1 MISSIGN
8 TNLKLIYFFN
18 NYNFSGELKFGT
30 DESTFNMI
38 LCSRSFCQLQQV
50 FLEYHRLTG
59 RDFEDVI
66 KSEFS
71 GDIENGLKAVGIN
84 FIDANFNINIYI
96 YFYIW

>member
-1 MISSIGN
+1 MI
-8 TNLKLIYFFN
+8 
-18 NYNFSGELKFGT
+18 GELQFGT

-71 GDIENGLKAVGIN
+71 GDIENGLRAIGKDLEFSNLNG
-84 FIDANFNINIYI
+84 
-96 YFYIW
+96 FYINCYIIVLQ

>member
-1 MISSIGN
+1 MYNMCIN
-8 TNLKLIYFFN
+8 TFYDYYLIIIIFT
-18 NYNFSGELKFGT
+18 GELQFGT

-38 LCSRSFCQLQQV
+38 LCSRSYLQLQQV

-71 GDIENGLKAVGIN
+71 GDIENGLRAIGKNSILV
-84 FIDANFNINIYI
+84 FVLFL
-96 YFYIW
+96 

>member
-1 MISSIGN
+1 MCTSSVIFN
-8 TNLKLIYFFN
+8 YF
-18 NYNFSGELKFGT
+18 NFIGELQFGT

-38 LCSRSFCQLQQV
+38 LCSRSFSQLQQI

-71 GDIENGLKAVGIN
+71 GDIQNGLRAVGKWNMEMCNLNCLCIN
-84 FIDANFNINIYI
+84 CYI
-96 YFYIW
+96 IL

>member
-1 MISSIGN
+1 MC
-8 TNLKLIYFFN
+8 L
-18 NYNFSGELKFGT
+18 NFTGELQFGT

-38 LCSRSFCQLQQV
+38 LCSRSYCQLQQI

-71 GDIENGLKAVGIN
+71 GDIENGLKAIGMDLSCLN
-84 FIDANFNINIYI
+84 CPH
-96 YFYIW
+96 

>member
-1 MISSIGN
+1 MFMKINYKYLPNSCVN
-8 TNLKLIYFFN
+8 FIYFN
-18 NYNFSGELKFGT
+18 IVGELQFGT

-38 LCSRSFCQLQQV
+38 LCSRSFPQLQQV

-71 GDIENGLKAVGIN
+71 GDIENGLRAIG
-84 FIDANFNINIYI
+84 I
-96 YFYIW
+96 YFKMLNFYFL

>member
-1 MISSIGN
+1 MKSSN
-8 TNLKLIYFFN
+8 VFLNCFNLI
-18 NYNFSGELKFGT
+18 GELKFGT

-71 GDIENGLKAVGIN
+71 GDIENGLRAIGKN
-84 FIDANFNINIYI
+84 FKFSSLNYL
-96 YFYIW
+96 